1 MRGGTFFILVY
12 LASDDSESSQRI
24 GMLDNRLKKKKKKSM
39 GARRRKKSD
48 DDHTASEDP
57 WVPRWLPV
65 LGNRQRHSDVGEE
78 AKEKVQ
84 QKGGGG
90 SRMWREVESLE
101 EERKKI
107 SWKGKRR
114 TLKMS

>member
-1 MRGGTFFILVY
+1 MMETARAECRSERMRGGTFFILVY

-24 GMLDNRLKKKKKKSM
+24 GMLDNRLQKKKKSM

-78 AKEKVQ
+78 RKEKVQ
-84 QKGGGG
+84 
-90 SRMWREVESLE
+90 LE
-101 EERKKI
+101 
-107 SWKGKRR
+107 GRR
-114 TLKMS
+114 GEQNVA